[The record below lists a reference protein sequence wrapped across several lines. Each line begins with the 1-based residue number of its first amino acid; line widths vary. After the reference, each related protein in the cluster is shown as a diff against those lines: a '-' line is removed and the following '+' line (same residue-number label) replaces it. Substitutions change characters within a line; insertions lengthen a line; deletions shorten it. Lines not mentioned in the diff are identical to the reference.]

1 MPDRHAGIDQ
11 GSHDHVPACPC
22 KAVEIGGFH
31 SCSSPRRLMR
41 PARYPAP
48 NPLSMFTTAIPG
60 TQVLSMVRSADS
72 PSKLTP
78 YPTLVGTAMTGLST
92 SPPTTPGRAPSLP
105 ATTPRTFA

>member
-78 YPTLVGTAMTGLST
+78 YPTLLGTAMTGQSST
-92 SPPTTPGRAPSLP
+92 LPPPRATHHSLP
-105 ATTPRTFA
+105 A